1 VKLLITPNSAGFSEI
16 SLTFSGAE
24 NTESAT
30 YVFNANAE
38 EQDSQGVAFG
48 LPASQIGLIALLFLV
63 LIGGF
68 VVLTRSK
75 RGPSPMLFVP
85 PLVNQVINQQPN
97 QHVQPGMIPNKV
109 INTVHPQSQPVVDAN
124 QVTPAPICW
133 QCRNPVLG
141 KVVGCPS
148 CGARY
153 CGTETD
159 TCKLSSL
166 ETCLSCKSPV
176 STFVTE

>member
-1 VKLLITPNSAGFSEI
+1 M
-16 SLTFSGAE
+16 
-24 NTESAT
+24 
-30 YVFNANAE
+30 
-38 EQDSQGVAFG
+38 AFG

-75 RGPSPMLFVP
+75 REPSPMQFVP
-85 PLVNQVINQQPN
+85 PLVNQVINQQPK
-97 QHVQPGMIPNKV
+97 QHVQPPMRPNNV
-109 INTVHPQSQPVVDAN
+109 INTVQPVVDAN

-133 QCRNPVLG
+133 QCRNPVVG

-166 ETCLSCKSPV
+166 EACLSCQSPV
-176 STFVTE
+176 STFVSE